1 MGKPSR
7 DKGKRRE
14 RQLRDLLRSWGLC
27 ARRGQQHSGEIG
39 NPDVICENTP
49 DILWESKGRESTA
62 FYVWLLETRRIA
74 EAKGNKLPIVAY
86 KKNNCP
92 WFFVL
97 DEEAMRK
104 LLLEHSD
111 LIK

>member
-1 MGKPSR
+1 MGKASR

-49 DILWESKGRESTA
+49 DILWESKGREATA
-62 FYVWLLETRRIA
+62 FYVWLAEARRMA
-74 EAKGNKLPIVAY
+74 EAKAKLPIVAY

-97 DEEAMRK
+97 DEEAMRH
-104 LLLEHSD
+104 LLIEHSD